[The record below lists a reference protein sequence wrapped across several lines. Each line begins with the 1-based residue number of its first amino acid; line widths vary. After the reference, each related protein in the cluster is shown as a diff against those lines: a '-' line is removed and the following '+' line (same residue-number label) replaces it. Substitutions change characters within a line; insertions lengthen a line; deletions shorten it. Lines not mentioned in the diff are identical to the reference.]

1 MERYQASLQR
11 YILGLRMWMGG
22 GGAKEIEDISFERP
36 EGRAGI
42 MAEVCKVKHKVVLCG
57 DG

>member
-11 YILGLRMWMGG
+11 YILGLRMWMG

>member
-11 YILGLRMWMGG
+11 YILGLRMWMGER
-22 GGAKEIEDISFERP
+22 AKEI

-42 MAEVCKVKHKVVLCG
+42 MAEVCKVKLKVVLCG